1 MYYFEG
7 RELGALTQLTI
18 VLPLFSFTR
27 WFAILIFGA
36 TYTANLAAFL
46 TINKY
51 DHPIKTVEDLANQN
65 KIKFGTAPGQL
76 ARMLE

>member
-1 MYYFEG
+1 VNPS
-7 RELGALTQLTI
+7 LKKQNL
-18 VLPLFSFTR
+18 SFYSFHFFR
-27 WFAILIFGA
+27 WFAVAIFGA

-46 TINKY
+46 TIKKY

-76 ARMLE
+76 ADMLE